1 MKQVMLVFT
10 MILLSGFMQTAFC
23 ADPADVPRMT
33 IEQLKAKL
41 GDPNVAIID
50 VRSVHDWDESGY
62 MIKGAVREDSRQL
75 DSWIKKYPQDKTIV
89 LYCK

>member
-1 MKQVMLVFT
+1 MKQVMLVLT
-10 MILLSGFMQTAFC
+10 LILFSGFIQAAFC

-41 GDPNVAIID
+41 GDPNIAIID
-50 VRSVHDWDESGY
+50 VRSSHDWEESSV
-62 MIKGAVREDSRQL
+62 MIKGAAREDSRQL
-75 DSWIKKYPQDKTIV
+75 DSWIKKYPQNKMIV